1 MSLVEFEE
9 WFDDEY
15 SNYGKSYKERYDE
28 RNDMY
33 SSQFVDERYDAFKAG
48 QQSQQGEVN
57 KLQTKIDAITK
68 QRDSFIKA
76 HHIAMNDVCENKAK
90 IDELQK
96 LRSLDEMA
104 INQLAQANQVW
115 RTKCDELQERIE
127 EVLIEMK
134 NQLGDED
141 YYGMERPNYD
151 AMLYA
156 LRNIKDILK
165 GNKDE
170 N

>member
-48 QQSQQGEVN
+48 QQSQQDKIDEVN
-57 KLQTKIDAITK
+57 EKHSEEKRILHNVIE
-68 QRDSFIKA
+68 
-76 HHIAMNDVCENKAK
+76 MNQAK
-90 IDELQK
+90 IDELQA
-96 LRSLDEMA
+96 RVGSL
-104 INQLAQANQVW
+104 ININESLVAY
-115 RTKCDELQERIE
+115 
-127 EVLIEMK
+127 K
-134 NQLGDED
+134 NQLLD
-141 YYGMERPNYD
+141 
-151 AMLYA
+151 
-156 LRNIKDILK
+156 NIEEK

-170 N
+170 K

>member
-1 MSLVEFEE
+1 MSLVEFEK

-57 KLQTKIDAITK
+57 KLQTKIDLLEKELTETQAFLNK
-68 QRDSFIKA
+68 QNHIKQ
-76 HHIAMNDVCENKAK
+76 AK
-90 IDELQK
+90 IDELQGWIDRALK
-96 LRSLDEMA
+96 ELELLNYYRTGNSDNA
-104 INQLAQANQVW
+104 IN
-115 RTKCDELQERIE
+115 
-127 EVLIEMK
+127 
-134 NQLGDED
+134 
-141 YYGMERPNYD
+141 
-151 AMLYA
+151 
-156 LRNIKDILK
+156 ILK

-170 N
+170 RCLYVKPKDYR